1 MISLRF
7 QLYNMTNTERKV
19 NMENDENL
27 DRSTILQENVTT
39 LLENNAKLQE
49 KLEVSENDKENLKSE
64 LTSVKGSPRRLWER
78 ITLRTRKA

>member
-1 MISLRF
+1 
-7 QLYNMTNTERKV
+7 
-19 NMENDENL
+19 MENDENL

-64 LTSVKGSPRRLWER
+64 LTSVKVSGM
-78 ITLRTRKA
+78 ITFCNFICLQSHWISWFMISGHQF